1 MRHLERYFKD
11 HPVIASIRTEEDM
24 QQAIR
29 SDVIAIVVMGGSILN
44 LDSMVA
50 KIKESDKLIFVHLDL
65 VRGFARDVQAVQFL
79 AAKELC
85 DGIIST
91 KGQLVQ
97 EAIKEDLIGIQ
108 RLFLLDSDALK
119 TGKNM
124 LANNKPTAL
133 EILPGIAAP
142 YLIERLNDEIK
153 CPVIAGGLIRTKEEI
168 ENLTAKG
175 VFAISTGK
183 KELWFK

>member
-1 MRHLERYFKD
+1 MRHLKKYFKE
-11 HPVIASIRTEEDM
+11 HPVIASIRNEEDLH
-24 QQAIR
+24 QAIK

-44 LDSMVA
+44 LDNMVS
-50 KIKESDKLIFVHLDL
+50 KIKESDKLIFIHLDL
-65 VRGFARDVQAVQFL
+65 VRGFARDIQAVQFL
-79 AAKELC
+79 AINELC

-133 EILPGIAAP
+133 EVLPGIAAH
-142 YLIERLNDEIK
+142 YFLDRLNDEIK

-168 ENLTAKG
+168 DNLIAKG